1 MVVVTSLYTATVKD
15 IFDTDD
21 IAVNPVPPVP
31 AVTLNFPS
39 VVFPWATL
47 VYEANSPSKS
57 INVKK
62 ISA

>member
-1 MVVVTSLYTATVKD
+1 MVVVTSRYTATVKD
-15 IFDTDD
+15 IFDPDD

-39 VVFPWATL
+39 AVLPWATL

-57 INVKK
+57 MNEKK
-62 ISA
+62 I